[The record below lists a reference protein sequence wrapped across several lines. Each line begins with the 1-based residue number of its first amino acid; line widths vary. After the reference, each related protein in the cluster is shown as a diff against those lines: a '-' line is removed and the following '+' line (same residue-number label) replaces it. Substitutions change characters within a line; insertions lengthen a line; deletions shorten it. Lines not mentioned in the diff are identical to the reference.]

1 MPRTRQM
8 VRDRSPQQNGDP
20 LVGSQDHCSLE
31 GWGTGEDEEA
41 GAILRVLFRPWGF
54 FISIALK
61 RGSSG
66 VLASLRGSTY
76 RSVRLASSLAAALC
90 GSPFE
95 RDSWRHWVIGLC
107 ACLLLLDMGVVSA
120 HDSEVSIMKR
130 RQQGILTGMP
140 FMAHVSSRSF
150 VDDTGRK
157 LYMAKPP
164 VRIVSLAPSI
174 TEMLFAMGAGGQV
187 AGVTQFCDFPPE
199 ALRKPK
205 VGYAN
210 PSLEALVELQPDL
223 ILAPREFLKPDLI
236 ASLDNLKIPIFILAD
251 QTIEDIFSHIQTIG
265 QMVEHQM
272 EAAALGMDLRKQI
285 AAVKERAQGQPTA
298 RVLYVLNS
306 QPLITVGPG
315 SFIDQLIGFA
325 GGVNVAAK
333 SGTPYP
339 RLSMETVLLE
349 DPEVLI
355 FPVGQA
361 EGISESEQQSWQQ
374 WSGLSAIKQGRVHR
388 IPADLLNRPGPRI
401 GQGLER
407 LAAMLHPSL
416 SGPALK

>member
-1 MPRTRQM
+1 MPIVIVVLVAM
-8 VRDRSPQQNGDP
+8 FGLLSGPQACE
-20 LVGSQDHCSLE
+20 LQDCS
-31 GWGTGEDEEA
+31 D
-41 GAILRVLFRPWGF
+41 
-54 FISIALK
+54 
-61 RGSSG
+61 
-66 VLASLRGSTY
+66 
-76 RSVRLASSLAAALC
+76 
-90 GSPFE
+90 
-95 RDSWRHWVIGLC
+95 
-107 ACLLLLDMGVVSA
+107 
-120 HDSEVSIMKR
+120 MKR

-150 VDDTGRK
+150 VDDAGRK
-157 LYMAKPP
+157 IYMAKPP
-164 VRIVSLAPSI
+164 ARIVSLAPSL
-174 TEMLFAMGAGGQV
+174 TELLFAMGAGSQV

-199 ALRKPK
+199 ASRKPK

-210 PSLEALVELQPDL
+210 PSLETLVELQPDL

-236 ASLDNLKIPIFILAD
+236 ASLDNLKIPIFIVAD
-251 QTIEDIFSHIQTIG
+251 QTVEDIFSHIQTIG
-265 QMVEHQM
+265 RMVDHQA

-285 AAVKERAQGQPTA
+285 AAIKERAQGQLPV

-401 GQGLER
+401 VQGLER

-416 SGPALK
+416 SEPERQGRP